1 MCAIQKPFQRKK
13 SSNNSKSGITVP
25 PSANDAIS
33 DTATEIELRRLRSLY
48 GRRSTIL
55 TPSESAL
62 GRAPT
67 APNNLLGS

>member
-13 SSNNSKSGITVP
+13 SSNNSKNENTPP
-25 PSANDAIS
+25 PSANDAIADS
-33 DTATEIELRRLRSLY
+33 ATEIELRRLRSLY

-55 TPSESAL
+55 TPSDSAL

-67 APNNLLGS
+67 AQNNLLGS